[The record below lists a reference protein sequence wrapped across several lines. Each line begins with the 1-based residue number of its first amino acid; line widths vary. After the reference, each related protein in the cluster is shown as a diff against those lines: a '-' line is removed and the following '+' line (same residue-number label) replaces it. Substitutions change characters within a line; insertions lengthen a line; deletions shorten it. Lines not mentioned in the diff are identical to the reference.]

1 VATGEP
7 GGARRRRR
15 RAADNVNKIISSVQ
29 MYNSKI

>member
-15 RAADNVNKIISSVQ
+15 RRRAADNVNKMISSVQ
-29 MYNSKI
+29 